1 MLRDQVIW
9 ESPIAEVQRPPALTW
24 IWNLFGHF
32 RDISVECKTHFRGAM
47 TSQQRKHRC
56 PFPHNFSNR
65 FAVSFLAPSPSP
77 RPLLDLMGVKDEEL
91 KDHLVR
97 QHPYAL
103 RSSEQVRAHNLKGR
117 FQKRLNGKSVWK
129 KKVFFLSG
137 KGGYPPPL
145 NGKSAKLLR
154 EFFS

>member
-1 MLRDQVIW
+1 MRKILVMLRDQVIW
-9 ESPIAEVQRPPALTW
+9 EYPIAEVQRPPALTW

-77 RPLLDLMGVKDEEL
+77 RPLLHLMGVKDEEL
-91 KDHLVR
+91 QDHLVR

-103 RSSEQVRAHNLKGR
+103 RSSEQVRAHNLKG
-117 FQKRLNGKSVWK
+117 SSK
-129 KKVFFLSG
+129 KTFFLG
-137 KGGYPPPL
+137 IIPKPAHPPPPQ
-145 NGKSAKLLR
+145 ALLGMN
-154 EFFS
+154 FGQI